1 MPHFLYFSKI
11 LPETPY
17 RCLFL
22 GSPYYAPQRAWKEWL
37 FPRRIFLILPIG
49 TAWASQNVPILM
61 SVLQIPPVILAEDSE
76 VLWRSPFVLV
86 SYSQLSGLMA
96 EPRPC
101 WFLGCSP
108 LGSPLL
114 GLLLR
119 PPTPHFCL
127 PKGAWVQV
135 GADPGCSPGRRGVRW
150 AARCPP
156 WWLAFVSLF
165 YPSGTW
171 LLKIVQVW
179 TGRCFICPLREDQ
192 N

>member
-1 MPHFLYFSKI
+1 MSHFCTSQKI

-17 RCLFL
+17 RSLFL
-22 GSPYYAPQRAWKEWL
+22 GSPYCAPQRAWKEWL

-61 SVLQIPPVILAEDSE
+61 SVLQIPPVSLAEDSE

-86 SYSQLSGLMA
+86 SYSQLSGLTA

-108 LGSPLL
+108 LGSPCL

-119 PPTPHFCL
+119 FPAPHFCL

-135 GADPGCSPGRRGVRW
+135 ELTLGAPRRGEVLGELPG
-150 AARCPP
+150 ARPGG
-156 WWLAFVSLF
+156 SRLF
-165 YPSGTW
+165 LSFT
-171 LLKIVQVW
+171 
-179 TGRCFICPLREDQ
+179 PLELGS
-192 N
+192 